1 MQPDP
6 DPQLIK
12 NRCRY
17 LVYGITLGMAVILA
31 LLAIVF
37 QNQALPPAVSAQ
49 AGVLTQ
55 TVVPT
60 RNITPVE
67 STSTSTPLPAVP
79 PTPNEQT
86 PSALGV
92 TSGELRGLSVN
103 IWHPW
108 TRTEGLALQA
118 LLDEFNRTNRW
129 GITVNSIEIR
139 DIAIP
144 EHLKDAL
151 SKQAQAERERQARGI
166 LGTAE
171 MEIAEKFAMAS
182 KGYQENPVALQLRA
196 MNIVYEGIR
205 AGGSLML
212 IPSSV
217 LDTMNLG
224 GLAALGQVQHASSVQ
239 KIAGEKP
246 K

>member
-1 MQPDP
+1 LERPVQPDP
-6 DPQLIK
+6 DPQPIK
-12 NRCRY
+12 NRSLY
-17 LVYGITLGMAVILA
+17 LVYGITLGLAVILA

-92 TSGELRGLSVN
+92 TSSELRGLTVT

-108 TRTEGLALQA
+108 TGTEGLALQA

-129 GITVNSIEIR
+129 GITVNSSAFDGFGRLDEAVEAGLASGEYP
-139 DIAIP
+139 DIVV
-144 EHLKDAL
+144 DYGY
-151 SKQAQAERERQARGI
+151 QAR
-166 LGTAE
+166 
-171 MEIAEKFAMAS
+171 
-182 KGYQENPVALQLRA
+182 
-196 MNIVYEGIR
+196 
-205 AGGSLML
+205 
-212 IPSSV
+212 
-217 LDTMNLG
+217 
-224 GLAALGQVQHASSVQ
+224 H
-239 KIAGEKP
+239 
-246 K
+246 